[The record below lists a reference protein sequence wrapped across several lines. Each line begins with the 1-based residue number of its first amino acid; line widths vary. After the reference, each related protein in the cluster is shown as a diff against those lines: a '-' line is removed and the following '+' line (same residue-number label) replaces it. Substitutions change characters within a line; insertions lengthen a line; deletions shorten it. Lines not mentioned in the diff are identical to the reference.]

1 MEPKSAVTVELQE
14 PQQRSA
20 REPKSAVEVEL
31 QEPQQRHPQQTMPLL
46 EEHDLLH
53 VVHVVPEHVVQ
64 LFLRV
69 QGESAGGI
77 LYCTHHRQCSIMC
90 GMLQNLKQMQ
100 C

>member
-1 MEPKSAVTVELQE
+1 LNKQDAQAASARESKSAVAVELQE
-14 PQQRSA
+14 PQQR
-20 REPKSAVEVEL
+20 
-31 QEPQQRHPQQTMPLL
+31 QPQQTMPLL
-46 EEHDLLH
+46 EEHDFLN

-69 QGESAGGI
+69 EGESDCGM
-77 LYCTHHRQCSIMC
+77 LHCTHQRQCLIIC